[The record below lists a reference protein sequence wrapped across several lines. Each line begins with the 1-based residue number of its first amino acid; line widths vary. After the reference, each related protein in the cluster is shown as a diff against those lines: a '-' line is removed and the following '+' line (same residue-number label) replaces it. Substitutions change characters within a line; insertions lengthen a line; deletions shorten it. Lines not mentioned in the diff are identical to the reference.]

1 MYFSMKHLKLIFLL
15 SIAFTSYKSSSS
27 KNWIDSLDIYAR
39 EKYMPPQKF
48 KWNWMKASLLY
59 TMVKQYDYADK
70 DEQKI
75 YLDYV
80 EKAMSKYLKR
90 ANGIVPN
97 AVASGVGMAFLYR
110 ITKENQS
117 AELAGKYK
125 KACDNIYK
133 DYLKIKRTKEGAVS
147 HLLAHKELWD
157 DTVFMVGQFLLEMYK
172 ATGDEKYLDEFFKQI
187 SLHREKLQV
196 KEYGLWVHGYD
207 QQKKGHFSFGSQM
220 NWADKTTGKSAE
232 IWGRGNGW
240 VVVTLSDALET
251 MPKTNPNWNVLAGY
265 LKEMIVHLPELQN
278 KENGHWY
285 QLTVLPNEPK
295 NYIESSSTAMFA
307 YGISKALQLGIVTD
321 DAYKNSIQL
330 AYNGL
335 KNYSIQQKG
344 NYITTKNVCK
354 GTSIGDRKYYLNRGT
369 DDEKPYSI
377 GMFINF
383 GRNYELK

>member
-1 MYFSMKHLKLIFLL
+1 MKNLKFIFFFIVLLISFKNSFSK
-15 SIAFTSYKSSSS
+15 T
-27 KNWIDSLDIYAR
+27 WVDSLDNYAR
-39 EKYMPPQKF
+39 EKYMPASKY

-59 TMVKQYDYADK
+59 TMVKQYDNADK
-70 DEQKI
+70 GQQKI

-110 ITKENQS
+110 TTKE
-117 AELAGKYK
+117 EKYK
-125 KACDNIYK
+125 KACNKIYK

-187 SLHREKLQV
+187 SLHRDKLQN
-196 KEYGLWVHGYD
+196 KEFGLWVHGYD
-207 QQKKGHFSFGSQM
+207 EQKKGHFSFGSQL

-251 MPKTNPNWNVLAGY
+251 IPKTNAHWNELAGF

-285 QLTVLPNEPK
+285 QLPVLPNEPE
-295 NYIESSSTAMFA
+295 NFIESSSTAMFA
-307 YGISKALQLGIVTD
+307 YGEIIALKLGIVTD
-321 DAYKNSIQL
+321 SAYIKSIDLAYK
-330 AYNGL
+330 GL
-335 KNYSIQQKG
+335 RNYSIKKIAD

-354 GTSIGDRKYYLNRGT
+354 GTCIGDKKYYLNRKT
-369 DDEKPYSI
+369 KDEKPYSI

-383 GRNYELK
+383 GRQYEMK

>member
-1 MYFSMKHLKLIFLL
+1 MKNIKLIFLL
-15 SIAFTSYKSSSS
+15 VITFLCFKSSFS
-27 KNWIDSLDIYAR
+27 KTWIDSLDTYAR
-39 EKYMPPQKF
+39 EKYQPAHKY
-48 KWNWMKASLLY
+48 KWNWMNASLLY
-59 TMVKQYDYADK
+59 TMIKQYDYADK
-70 DEQKI
+70 DQQQP
-75 YLDYV
+75 YFDYV
-80 EKAMSKYLKR
+80 KKAMDKHYKH

-97 AVASGVGMAFLYR
+97 AVASGMGMAFLYR
-110 ITKENQS
+110 ISKENLSTGQ
-117 AELAGKYK
+117 AEKYK
-125 KACDNIYK
+125 KACDKIYI
-133 DYLKIKRTKEGAVS
+133 DYLKIKRTKEGAIS

-207 QQKKGHFSFGSQM
+207 QQKRGHFSFGSQM
-220 NWADKTTGKSAE
+220 NWADKTTGKSTE

-251 MPKTNPNWNVLAGY
+251 MPKTNPNWNVLASY
-265 LKEMIVHLPELQN
+265 LKEMIVHLPTLQN

-285 QLTVLPNEPK
+285 QLPVIPNETG
-295 NYIESSSTAMFA
+295 NYIESSCTAMFA

-321 DAYKNSIQL
+321 EAYKNSIDL
-330 AYNGL
+330 AYDGL
-335 KNYSIQQKG
+335 RKYSTQQKG

-369 DDEKPYSI
+369 HDEKPYSI

-383 GRNYELK
+383 GRQYNME